1 MRCLLP
7 VELTR
12 HRHREAPQTPPAG
25 ITTGRLSS
33 PSGLGFRGTGR
44 AAAGQARC
52 SPSQGSRRGRS
63 PRRREVRTAP
73 RQWRPPAHA
82 PECGGESPKPPR
94 RVLGERPYHSR
105 TARTALAGRP
115 PPSALIGPRLDRTP
129 MPRGDHRSREREGVR
144 AGYSI
149 FIPVF
154 FQSARKPA
162 RPESVSGCLVRLL
175 IRLAGMVATSA
186 PIIAACLT

>member
-1 MRCLLP
+1 MARYRGRPPEGEPESGAVMRCLLP
-7 VELTR
+7 VETSNPPPVSGG
-12 HRHREAPQTPPAG
+12 APNPAG
-25 ITTGRLSS
+25 RHYDRSPIKPLGARL
-33 PSGLGFRGTGR
+33 PGHG
-44 AAAGQARC
+44 
-52 SPSQGSRRGRS
+52 PSRRRS
-63 PRRREVRTAP
+63 GTLLPVT
-73 RQWRPPAHA
+73 HA